1 MKAGEQGMRWGVEQ
15 RLEFIEFRLFW
26 EGGVNRSD
34 ITSYFGVSVP
44 QASNDLARYQE
55 RAPHNIVYDTSEKR
69 YLASKRFKPI
79 FRKPDAGHYLSHL
92 AATSDKVV
100 TLGESW
106 LSAAP
111 VFDTLPFPH
120 RRIDASILQDLLA
133 AIRDKRSI
141 HVHYQSLTR
150 ADAMW
155 RWITPHAFAS
165 DGLRWHVRAFCHQ
178 DRTFKDFLLPRFL
191 ELKDVADA
199 GASEAADTVWH
210 EFIEVKLVPHPQMSA
225 SQRRV
230 VALDFGMEAE
240 SVTVKVRLALL
251 YYFLKRLN
259 LEGDAERR
267 APREQHIVLGNKAEV
282 RAALKRAEEQTPL
295 AA

>member
-1 MKAGEQGMRWGVEQ
+1 MKAGEQNKRWGIEQ

-34 ITSYFGVSVP
+34 ITNYFGVSVP

-55 RAPHNIVYDTSEKR
+55 RAPHNIVYDTSGKR

-79 FRKPDAGHYLSHL
+79 FRKPDADHYLSHL
-92 AATSDKVV
+92 SATSEKVV
-100 TLGESW
+100 TLGETW
-106 LSAAP
+106 LAAAP
-111 VFDTLPFPH
+111 TFDTLPYPH
-120 RRIDASILQDLLA
+120 RRIEPAILRELLA
-133 AIRDKRSI
+133 AIRNKHSM

-150 ADAMW
+150 ADATW

-178 DRTFKDFLLPRFL
+178 DRIFKDFLLPRFL
-191 ELKDVADA
+191 ELKDTGAP
-199 GASEAADTVWH
+199 GASENADTVWQ
-210 EFIEVKLVPHPQMSA
+210 EFIDVKLVPHPQMSP

-230 VALDFGMEAE
+230 IALDFGMEAE
-240 SVTVKVRLALL
+240 SVSVKVRLALL

-259 LEGDAERR
+259 LDGDAERR
-267 APREQHIVLGNKAEV
+267 PPKEQHIVLGNKAEV
-282 RAALKRAEEQTPL
+282 RAALKRSEEQTPL

>member
-34 ITSYFGVSVP
+34 ITGYFGVSVP

-55 RAPHNIVYDTSEKR
+55 LAPNNIAYDPRGKR
-69 YLASKRFKPI
+69 YLAGKRFKPV
-79 FRKPDAGHYLSHL
+79 FRKPDADRYLSHL
-92 AATSDKVV
+92 AATGDNVA
-100 TLGESW
+100 TLSESW
-106 LSAAP
+106 LAVPPA
-111 VFDTLPFPH
+111 FDTLPFPH
-120 RRIDASILQDLLA
+120 RRIDPAILRDLLSA
-133 AIRDKRSI
+133 TREKRSVHI
-141 HVHYQSLTR
+141 HYQSLTR

-155 RWITPHAFAS
+155 RWITPHAFGS

-178 DRTFKDFLLPRFL
+178 DRIFKDFLLPRFL
-191 ELKDVADA
+191 EIEKNGDA
-199 GASEAADTVWH
+199 GAPANADTVWS
-210 EFIEVKLVPHPQMSA
+210 EFIDVKLVPHPQMSS

-230 VALDFGMEAE
+230 VALDFGMEDE
-240 SVTVKVRLALL
+240 SVDVKVRLALL

-259 LEGDAERR
+259 LDGDAERR

-282 RAALKRAEEQTPL
+282 RAALKRADEQTPL

>member
-1 MKAGEQGMRWGVEQ
+1 MKAAEQSKRWGVEQ

-55 RAPHNIVYDTSEKR
+55 RAPNNIVYDTSGKR

-79 FRKPDAGHYLSHL
+79 FRKPDADRYLSHL
-92 AATSDKVV
+92 AATSDKVT
-100 TLGESW
+100 TLSESW
-106 LSAAP
+106 LAAP
-111 VFDTLPFPH
+111 PTFDTLALPH
-120 RRIDASILQDLLA
+120 RRIDPAILRDLLSA
-133 AIRDKRSI
+133 TRDKRSLHI
-141 HVHYQSLTR
+141 HYQSLTR
-150 ADAMW
+150 ADARW

-165 DGLRWHVRAFCHQ
+165 DGHRWHVRAFCHQ
-178 DRTFKDFLLPRFL
+178 DRIFKDFLLPRFL
-191 ELKDVADA
+191 GIEKDGDA
-199 GASEAADTVWH
+199 GAAPSADTVWE
-210 EFIEVKLVPHPQMSA
+210 EFVEVKLVPHPQMSP

-230 VALDFGMEAE
+230 VALDFGMESE
-240 SVTVKVRLALL
+240 SVSVKVRLALL

-259 LEGDAERR
+259 LDGDAERR
-267 APREQHIVLGNKAEV
+267 TPKEQHVVLGNKAEV
-282 RAALKRAEEQTPL
+282 RAALKRSEEQTPL

>member
-1 MKAGEQGMRWGVEQ
+1 MKSTEQGMRWGVEQ

-55 RAPHNIVYDTSEKR
+55 LAPHNIVYDRSGKR
-69 YLASKRFKPI
+69 YLAGKRFKPI
-79 FRKPDAGHYLSHL
+79 FRKPDADRYLSHL
-92 AATSDKVV
+92 SATSDKVAM
-100 TLGESW
+100 LGESW
-106 LSAAP
+106 LAAAP
-111 VFDTLPFPH
+111 AFDTVPFPH
-120 RRIDASILQDLLA
+120 RRIDPSIMRDLLSA
-133 AIRDKRSI
+133 VRHQRSV

-165 DGLRWHVRAFCHQ
+165 DGLRWHVRAFCHV
-178 DRTFKDFLLPRFL
+178 DRIFKDFLLPRFL
-191 ELKDVADA
+191 ETKNEGDPSAEASAD
-199 GASEAADTVWH
+199 SVWH
-210 EFIEVKLVPHPQMSA
+210 EFVEVMLVPHPQLSP

-230 VALDFGMEAE
+230 VAMDFGMEGE
-240 SVTVKVRLALL
+240 SINVRVRLALL

-259 LEGDAERR
+259 LEGDAEKR
-267 APREQHIVLGNKAEV
+267 APREQHVVLGNKNDV
-282 RAALKRAEEQTPL
+282 RAALKRSEEQTPL